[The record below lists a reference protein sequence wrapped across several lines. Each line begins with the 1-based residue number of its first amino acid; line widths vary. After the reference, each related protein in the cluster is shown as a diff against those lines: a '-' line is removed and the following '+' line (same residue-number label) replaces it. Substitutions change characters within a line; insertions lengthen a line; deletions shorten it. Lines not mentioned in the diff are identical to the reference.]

1 MQLRSYTDAL
11 LCFDRAL
18 ALSSACV
25 PALLNRAMCYHRLG
39 NLSRAEEDY
48 SAVIA
53 LAPVRY
59 PLRDPCCCHACGHG
73 TRPASMSIKV
83 QEQRRLREGDALEW
97 GEGKC
102 CECAALCVCSLP
114 CQVPVAH
121 RNRGSLRY
129 HAGNFVGG
137 G

>member
-1 MQLRSYTDAL
+1 MPNSPHTQSVRAWLHGGAVAMQLRSYTDAL

-59 PLRDPCCCHACGHG
+59 PLRDPCCSKSKW
-73 TRPASMSIKV
+73 T
-83 QEQRRLREGDALEW
+83 L
-97 GEGKC
+97 
-102 CECAALCVCSLP
+102 
-114 CQVPVAH
+114 
-121 RNRGSLRY
+121 N
-129 HAGNFVGG
+129 
-137 G
+137 